1 MISLT
6 ILSSLLF
13 LLFSK
18 YVFGFT
24 TLDPDAT
31 PFFTAN
37 VIPEF
42 LSDIDAEL
50 VQKVVNNTGYNWR
63 KSDQFLFIENESFT
77 AGQEKTFDAVV
88 PRDYI
93 GAYITTW
100 VDVDQSPMPLPYSI
114 DDEQNYPTFIQL
126 TTSYQPMYEYGGGTP
141 SVFEIKA
148 LVAGGFMIKN
158 TGGISRWIMGAILEN
173 RHVVS

>member
-1 MISLT
+1 MISFS
-6 ILSSLLF
+6 ILASILF
-13 LLFSK
+13 LLLSK
-18 YVFGFT
+18 YTYGFT

-63 KSDQFLFIENESFT
+63 KSGQFLLLENESFT
-77 AGQEKTFDAVV
+77 TGQEKTFDAVE
-88 PRDYI
+88 PRDYV

-100 VDVDQSPMPLPYSI
+100 VDVEQSPMPLPYSI
-114 DDEQNYPTFIQL
+114 DNEQNFPTFIQL
-126 TTSYQPMYEYGGGTP
+126 TTSYQPMYEYGGTP

-158 TGGISRWIMGAILEN
+158 TGGISRWITGAILEN

>member
-6 ILSSLLF
+6 ILTSILF

-37 VIPEF
+37 MIPEF
-42 LSDIDAEL
+42 LSEINVEF
-50 VQKVVNNTGYNWR
+50 VQKIVNNTGYNWR
-63 KSDQFLFIENESFT
+63 KSAQFLLLENESFT
-77 AGQEKTFDAVV
+77 TGQEKTFDAVT
-88 PRDYI
+88 PRDYV

-100 VDVDQSPMPLPYSI
+100 VDVEQSPMPLPYSI
-114 DDEQNYPTFIQL
+114 DQSQNFPTFLQL
-126 TTSYQPMYEYGGGTP
+126 TTSYQSMYEYAGTP

-158 TGGISRWIMGAILEN
+158 NSGVSRWITGAILEN